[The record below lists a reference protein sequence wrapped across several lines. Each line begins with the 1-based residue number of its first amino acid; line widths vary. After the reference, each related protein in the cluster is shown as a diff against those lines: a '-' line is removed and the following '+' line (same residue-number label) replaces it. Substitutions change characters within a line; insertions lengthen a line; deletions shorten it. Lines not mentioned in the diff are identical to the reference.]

1 MVMRFLFCLTS
12 SLLSGSVVAVLFTA
26 MVQYAF
32 PDDADGH
39 RGPTLANFAAE
50 EERRAAKPPLRPE
63 PVADQAHQEVPPVLI
78 SGRADG
84 LPAAKSASNTSAE
97 QNPSPSL
104 RSGPQPEEQQRHPE
118 LTILTQEAAQNRGHL
133 LAAPGAPGLLP
144 ENAPPAELPGAIFD
158 PPAQPGK
165 LAHVAQPSTELPTQ
179 DRNPAPGPAAPQNVQ
194 DQKAASAVSRN
205 AKDAHV
211 RATAGGHATR
221 NRQTTRASH
230 ADRAQ
235 RRREGHTVNHRKSGQ
250 STQRQAQN

>member
-1 MVMRFLFCLTS
+1 MVLRFLFCLTS

-39 RGPTLANFAAE
+39 RGPTLANLAAKE
-50 EERRAAKPPLRPE
+50 ESRAARPPLRSE
-63 PVADQAHQEVPPVLI
+63 PVTEPAHREVPPVMI
-78 SGRADG
+78 SAGANEFPAPKSAPAAPAEPNP
-84 LPAAKSASNTSAE
+84 LPAFG
-97 QNPSPSL
+97 
-104 RSGPQPEEQQRHPE
+104 SGPPLPEQQRHPE

-144 ENAPPAELPGAIFD
+144 ENAPPAELPGAIPD

-165 LAHVAQPSTELPTQ
+165 LAGVAQPSTELPTQ
-179 DRNPAPGPAAPQNVQ
+179 ERNPAPGPAGQRNAQ
-194 DQKAASAVSRN
+194 DRKPASAVSRN

-230 ADRAQ
+230 ADRAHQ
-235 RRREGHTVNHRKSGQ
+235 RQADHSVNHRTPRQ
-250 STQRQAQN
+250 SAQR